1 MVKKFLAKKFKDL
14 TLKVMRSYGTK
25 TKVSPNQVKIGST
38 ESGLYYDKSFPF
50 LEKYTQMGGYGKE
63 IVKVYYEPSN
73 GIYLDIWFSTSS
85 L

>member
-14 TLKVMRSYGTK
+14 TLKEMRSYGTK

-63 IVKVYYEPSN
+63 IVK
-73 GIYLDIWFSTSS
+73 
-85 L
+85 